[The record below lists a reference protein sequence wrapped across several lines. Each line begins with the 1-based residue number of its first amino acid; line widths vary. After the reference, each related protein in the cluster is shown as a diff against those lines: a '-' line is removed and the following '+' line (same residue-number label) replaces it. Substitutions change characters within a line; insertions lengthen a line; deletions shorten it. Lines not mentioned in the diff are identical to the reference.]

1 MEVKHEILL
10 EQMLEELRAQTRALQ
25 EIQRRLEE
33 MERTWPRR
41 PEDLKPAIDRTDR

>member
-1 MEVKHEILL
+1 MEAKQEILL

-33 MERTWPRR
+33 MERTRSPR
-41 PEDLKPAIDRTDR
+41 PEDLKPAIERTDR

>member
-25 EIQRRLEE
+25 ELHRRLDE
-33 MERTWPRR
+33 MERALTRSR
-41 PEDLKPAIDRTDR
+41 EVANATVDVTDR